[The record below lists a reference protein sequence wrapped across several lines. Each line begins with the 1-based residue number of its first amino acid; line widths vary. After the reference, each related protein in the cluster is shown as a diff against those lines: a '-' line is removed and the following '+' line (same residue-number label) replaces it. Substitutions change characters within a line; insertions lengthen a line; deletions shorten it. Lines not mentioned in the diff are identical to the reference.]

1 MKAQQSFAEPRGLMA
16 IAHEERSGGS
26 YSFEIDRGWHGPG
39 SQRQVH
45 GADRRAVRCIYYRDV
60 ASASQKPCGR
70 WPRVIRVRATRAP
83 DNAPT
88 V

>member
-1 MKAQQSFAEPRGLMA
+1 MKAQQSFAESRGSMT

-60 ASASQKPCGR
+60 AFASQIAFSALATPEIEYRRRGLC
-70 WPRVIRVRATRAP
+70 RA
-83 DNAPT
+83 
-88 V
+88 

>member
-39 SQRQVH
+39 SQRQVY
-45 GADRRAVRCIYYRDV
+45 GADGRAVRCIYCRDV
-60 ASASQKPCGR
+60 ASASQIAFCALSTPEIEYRRRGLC
-70 WPRVIRVRATRAP
+70 RV
-83 DNAPT
+83 
-88 V
+88 